1 MKKYAHQNIKRF
13 STAKQRQMS
22 QSSSHTS
29 SSSEEE
35 EEEEEEEEDHDE
47 DDPDFVT
54 PVKQNVSPIRHSGRK
69 KTVGKTEVTTKA
81 KPQIKKE
88 EVLKQEKVSLFFL
101 KIFGY

>member
-29 SSSEEE
+29 SSSEE